1 MAGGKKKELCQ
12 PSPEDKKP
20 PQLSFKLKKTGV
32 VPKSTEKWSD
42 DHLPIDILLLTSVES
57 SDFLSCFSFLDQPF
71 KSYKFG
77 IGYVYFGRMG
87 DVSDQEK
94 LKVALIN
101 CSKGAAGPGGSLTV
115 VLNAVKVLQPKAVFS
130 VGTCISLGLE
140 KARMGD
146 VVISSKLSTAEGF
159 ITPGSPLLRSL
170 VRDVP
175 YGWDAPLKNPEEWEV
190 KVHCSGD
197 ILSQSLTEKCQNM
210 NICEQYPK
218 AVAIETEGEGM
229 LSLKIALG

>member
-1 MAGGKKKELCQ
+1 MGGGKKKELCQ

-20 PQLSFKLKKTGV
+20 PQLSFKLKKPGD
-32 VPKSTEKWSD
+32 VPKSTKTWSD
-42 DHLPIDILLLTSVES
+42 DHLPIDILLLTAES
-57 SDFLSCFSFLDQPF
+57 CDFLSCFSFLDQPF
-71 KSYKFG
+71 KCYKRE
-77 IGYVYFGRMG
+77 IGYVYFGCMG

-101 CSKGAAGPGGSLTV
+101 CSKGAAAPGGSLTV

-159 ITPGSPLLRSL
+159 ITPGSPLLGNL
-170 VRDVP
+170 AQDAP

-190 KVHCSGD
+190 EVHCSGD
-197 ILSQSLTEKCQNM
+197 ILSQSLTEKCENR
-210 NICEQYPK
+210 NISEQYPK
-218 AVAIETEGEGM
+218 AVAIETEGEGI